1 MTVQKKT
8 EIHRLELPTRLPIG
22 TVNAYLVRAG
32 GAQVL
37 VDSGIHTEECR
48 NLLAEQLTRLGVHP
62 HDIDALVLTH
72 GHVDHTGSTQWFRNY
87 GVKVYAHPGVA
98 NWLDPDGDWA
108 RYRRAFDKQFF
119 RQMGMSVEDI
129 VYAER
134 MLNFLAQLT
143 DRSVVD
149 VPLLPGQAFEQLPG
163 FSVLYVPGHAQ
174 AAVALWNEQTGEFIG
189 GDQVLPRISSNAV
202 IEPQA
207 GAPVGSEA
215 VRTRSLIQYREN
227 LQFLQSLPIETVYP
241 GHGDPFQ
248 GANSLIASRLIEQER
263 RRNELKDLLKSLG
276 KSSAY
281 ALAVAYFPER
291 TDQAPLILS
300 EVVGYL
306 DWMESLGAA
315 VSHPDGDGVLRWQ
328 VAGE

>member
-1 MTVQKKT
+1 MAVQKKT
-8 EIHRLELPTRLPIG
+8 EVHRLELPTRLPIG

-32 GAQVL
+32 SAQVL
-37 VDSGIHTEECR
+37 VDSGIHTAECR
-48 NLLAEQLTRLGVHP
+48 DLLADQLTRLGVHP
-62 HDIDALVLTH
+62 NDLDALVLTH
-72 GHVDHTGSTQWFRNY
+72 GHVDHTGSTQWLRDH

-98 NWLDPDGDWA
+98 NWLDPDGEWA
-108 RYRRAFDKQFF
+108 RYREAFDKQFF
-119 RQMGMSVEDI
+119 RLMGMSGEDI
-129 VYAER
+129 LYAER

-149 VPLLPGQAFEQLPG
+149 VPLLPGEAFAPLPG

-207 GAPVGSEA
+207 GAKDGSQA

-227 LQFLQSLPIETVYP
+227 LQFLQSLSIDTVYP

-248 GANSLIASRLIEQER
+248 GVHSLIASRLTEQER
-263 RRNELKDLLKSLG
+263 RRDELRELLGQLG

-306 DWMESLGAA
+306 DWMESIGVV
-315 VSHPDGDGVLRWQ
+315 VSQLEGDGVLRWQ